1 LFFQNKKWLT
11 VLIAIGLFAGGGGG
25 AYAFPSAA
33 GMFYTQD
40 SEPSVTLTNDVL
52 QVEWIAPMP
61 ILSTNPDGS
70 IKVEMAGFTQMN
82 QPGAPVIPIASVL
95 VALPPGSQPTINIQE
110 IEQYTLDLTGKLA
123 LAPKPG
129 GVLRD
134 QNGEVIGGILEPSES
149 VIPFNPDI
157 LDLDPIGVMRGIN
170 LARLVFYPALPMQD
184 TLQITTRLKVVL
196 HYNNPSGVSRA
207 QSSMLDPLQMLML
220 DQVVNPE
227 QVQPHD
233 RLPNLQ
239 PRTSLAPEATS
250 QVAIFEVEQRG
261 ITQVTYTDLSSIG
274 FPVGTGTGLVNV
286 NNLHFYHSAETV
298 GDPPIEVAIH
308 WEGDSDT
315 YFESGERFLF
325 YANPRFSRWTN
336 RDTYILKEE
345 TTPGLRMS
353 DQSANPSGLTLGGAY
368 VDLLQEQNNAYTPDC
383 ACLSIPAGR
392 DGDHWAWEEI
402 KIPYNGST
410 YRTYNFSLPAIKTAL
425 PASLT
430 LWLISNSDRP
440 PDPDHQVEVRMNGTL
455 LSPVIEWD
463 GYQEV
468 EQALTIPAG
477 VLLSNASNSLRLDLP
492 GIVDIESMFLDA
504 FSIEYPIAEEQ
515 LIQGS
520 FLFTGETT
528 RKAYRLRFREAGDPP
543 NFMALDVTNEHNPT
557 RLTDVNLSGL
567 FVTVG
572 DPAGGGRH
580 QYYLTYSEGILSP
593 VAKRI
598 RQPVPVSDK
607 DYLIITHNQ
616 FMSTLSPLLSLRQ
629 DQGHQVAMVDV
640 QLIYDNY
647 GDGRPLPEAI
657 HAFLFDA
664 YHNWTL
670 APLYVLLVGDGTSD
684 PKHYDPDSTNT
695 YIPPFLVDVDPWAGE
710 TASDN
715 RYVTVDGD
723 DILPDILIGRLPVNS
738 WQQAQTVVN
747 KIVTY
752 ETTPPEG
759 DWRQK
764 VTFVADNADD
774 PDSPINNFP
783 QDAIYLDNTYIP
795 SGYSVNHIHH
805 PTDGDP
811 NATRTAIR
819 NAWNSGTVLL
829 TYLGHGAIKRWGYY
843 SEGFW
848 KTVDLPSL
856 SNSSKLPVILEM
868 TCLTGKFQ
876 AREDDTLD
884 ESTLRLPNG
893 GAVAVWGPTGLGL
906 ATGHVELAA
915 GFYTEIFSSQ
925 PTDLGRAVAAGKI
938 NLMQTKPYYSDL
950 VDTFVLLG
958 DPATQIKLTWSNY
971 TFIPLIF
978 R

>member
-1 LFFQNKKWLT
+1 MFFQNKKWLA
-11 VLIAIGLFAGGGGG
+11 VLIAIGLFARSGSGVPTSL
-25 AYAFPSAA
+25 AAA
-33 GMFYTQD
+33 GSNQFVVSQ
-40 SEPSVTLTNDVL
+40 PSVTNLADRLNL
-52 QVEWIAPMP
+52 EWSAPDP
-61 ILSTNPDGS
+61 ELKINSNGS
-70 IKVEMAGFTQMN
+70 LRIEIAGFN
-82 QPGAPVIPIASVL
+82 QLSLPGAPIVPFASAII
-95 VALPPGSQPTINIQE
+95 ALPPGSQPTIEIQE
-110 IEQYTLDLTGKLA
+110 IEQYTMDLQGKLA
-123 LAPKPG
+123 LAPTPG
-129 GVLRD
+129 GVLHD

-184 TLQITTRLKVVL
+184 TLQITTRIKVVL

-233 RLPNLQ
+233 RLSNLQ

-315 YFESGERFLF
+315 YFESGEHFLF

-345 TTPGLRMS
+345 TTSGLRMS
-353 DQSANPSGLTLGGAY
+353 DQSAYPSGLTLGGAY

-383 ACLSIPAGR
+383 TCLSIPAGR

-425 PASLT
+425 QASLT

-455 LSPVIEWD
+455 LSPVIDWD

-468 EQALTIPAG
+468 EQTLTIPAG

-684 PKHYDPDSTNT
+684 PKHYDPDSTKT

-723 DILPDILIGRLPVNS
+723 DILPDIFIGRLPVNNAS
-738 WQQAQTVVN
+738 EASTVID
-747 KIVTY
+747 KIVNY

-774 PDSPINNFP
+774 PDSSTNNFP
-783 QDAIYLDNTYIP
+783 QDAIYLDNNYVP
-795 SGYSVNHIHH
+795 PQYSVNHIHH
-805 PTDGDP
+805 PQGGDP

-829 TYLGHGAIKRWGYY
+829 TYLGHGATKRWGYY

-925 PTDLGRAVAAGKI
+925 PTDLGRAVAAGKFY
-938 NLMQTKPYYSDL
+938 LMQTKPYYSDL

-971 TFIPLIF
+971 TFIPLVF